1 MLRFVLQRL
10 AYALPIIVGVSL
22 ICFLLVHLAP
32 GDPASAL
39 IPDDTPPE
47 IAAQIRAAYGFDQPL
62 PLQYLR
68 WLGNV
73 ATGDL
78 GLALST
84 RRPVIEEVL
93 PAVANTLRLAAG
105 AIVLACVAGV
115 LLGTLAAY
123 RAGRASDRA
132 ISAVGISGMSVPQY
146 WLGIVLVIVFSVEL
160 GLLPATGMGDPDAG
174 LATRWTHM
182 ILPTITLAT
191 VPTGVIARSVRSAV
205 SEVLQQEYVQAL
217 EAKGLP
223 SRWIVAHVAKNA
235 APALLAIMG
244 LQFANLLGG
253 SILVETIFAWPGSGY
268 LLNSAIFLR
277 DLPLMQ
283 GTVLVLALFFVLTNL
298 AVDLLQM
305 VLDPRMNSAR
315 RGSG

>member
-1 MLRFVLQRL
+1 MLRFALLRL
-10 AYALPIIVGVSL
+10 AYAVPIIIGVSL
-22 ICFLLVHLAP
+22 VCFLLVHLAP

-62 PLQYLR
+62 PLQYIF
-68 WLGNV
+68 WLGKV
-73 ATGDL
+73 ATGDF

-93 PAVANTLRLAAG
+93 PAVANTLWLAAG
-105 AIVLACVAGV
+105 AIALACVAGV

-123 RAGRASDRA
+123 RAGRLSDRA
-132 ISAVGISGMSVPQY
+132 ISAIGISGMSVPQY
-146 WLGIVLVIVFSVEL
+146 WLGIVLVIIFSVEL
-160 GLLPATGMGDPDAG
+160 GLLPATGMGDPRDG
-174 LATRWTHM
+174 LAKQWAHM

-191 VPTGVIARSVRSAV
+191 VPAGVIARSTRSAV

-217 EAKGLP
+217 EAKGL
-223 SRWIVAHVAKNA
+223 RRFGIVLHVAKNA

-283 GTVLVLALFFVLTNL
+283 GTVLILALFFVLTNL

-305 VLDPRMNSAR
+305 MLDPRMKSAR

>member
-47 IAAQIRAAYGFDQPL
+47 VAAQIRAAYGFDQPL

-123 RAGRASDRA
+123 RAGRVSDRA

-160 GLLPATGMGDPDAG
+160 GLLPATGMGDPDAS

-191 VPTGVIARSVRSAV
+191 VPAGVIARSVRSAV

>member
-39 IPDDTPPE
+39 IPDDTPPA

>member
-10 AYALPIIVGVSL
+10 AYAVPIIVGVSL

-93 PAVANTLRLAAG
+93 PAVANTLRLAVG
-105 AIVLACVAGV
+105 AILLACVAGV

-191 VPTGVIARSVRSAV
+191 VPAGVIARSVRSAV

-223 SRWIVAHVAKNA
+223 AGWIVAHVAKNA

-298 AVDLLQM
+298 AVDILQM

>member
-47 IAAQIRAAYGFDQPL
+47 VAAQIRAAYGFDQPL

-73 ATGDL
+73 AGGDL
-78 GLALST
+78 GLSLST

-93 PAVANTLRLAAG
+93 PAVANTLRLAFG

-191 VPTGVIARSVRSAV
+191 VPAGVIARSVRSAV

-223 SRWIVAHVAKNA
+223 SHWVVAHVAKNA
-235 APALLAIMG
+235 APALLAIIG